1 MRKNKNNNLRNVLN
15 DELFIVYLLKY
26 TLVLSGV
33 VMIAL
38 SVVSVIF
45 AIQCI
50 AIGNDGLATVLIILA
65 CALIVSAL
73 VLLVAILGKG
83 GKIEKLEKKEV
94 VA

>member
-1 MRKNKNNNLRNVLN
+1 MRKNKTNNLRNVLN

-26 TLVLSGV
+26 TLVLSGI

-38 SVVSVIF
+38 AAVSIIF

-50 AIGNDGLATVLIILA
+50 ASGNDGLATVLIILA
-65 CALIVSAL
+65 CALIISAL
-73 VLLVAILGKG
+73 ILLVSILGKG
-83 GKIEKLEKKEV
+83 GKIEKMEKEEV

>member
-1 MRKNKNNNLRNVLN
+1 MKKDKNNNLKSVLN

-26 TLVLSGV
+26 TLVLSGI
-33 VMIAL
+33 VMIVL
-38 SVVSVIF
+38 SVISVIF

-65 CALIVSAL
+65 CALIISAL
-73 VLLVAILGKG
+73 ILLVAILGKG
-83 GKIEKLEKKEV
+83 GKIEKLEKEEV

>member
-1 MRKNKNNNLRNVLN
+1 MKKENNLQKAWN
-15 DELFIVYLLKY
+15 DEFFIVYLLKY
-26 TLVLSGV
+26 TLILSGV

-38 SVVSVIF
+38 AVISVIF

-83 GKIEKLEKKEV
+83 GKIEKLEKEEV